1 MAAAFDHFAVA
12 ADSLAEGAAWAEAAL
27 GLPLAGGG
35 EHALMGTHNRLLSLG
50 AGEYMEVI
58 AVNPAAPPPGRPRW
72 FDLDRFAGAPRITNW
87 ILRCDDL
94 DAALALAPPGTG
106 TPVDFQ
112 RGALRWRMAVP
123 DDGILPFG
131 GAFPALIEW
140 QGDRHATEV
149 LPPSGCT
156 LAALEI
162 AHPEAADLS
171 AVLAP
176 LLTDAR
182 VRILPG
188 PEKAIRATLDTP
200 AGPRVLA

>member
-12 ADSLAEGAAWAEAAL
+12 AGTLAEGTDWAEAAL

-35 EHALMGTHNRLLSLG
+35 EHPLMGTHNRLLSLG

-58 AVNPAAPPPGRPRW
+58 AVNPAAPPPGRRRW
-72 FDLDRFAGAPRITNW
+72 FDLDRFTGAPRITNW

-106 TPVDFQ
+106 TPIDFQ
-112 RGALRWRMAVP
+112 RGDLRWRMAVP
-123 DDGILPFG
+123 DDGILPFD

-140 QGDRHATEV
+140 QGDRHATDL
-149 LPPSGCT
+149 LPPSACA
-156 LAALEI
+156 LAGLEI
-162 AHPEAADLS
+162 AHPEAVALS
-171 AVLAP
+171 AALAP

-188 PEKAIRATLDTP
+188 PEKAIRATIDTP